1 MKQRLSLTARR
12 TAALLLLSIV
22 TAALVT
28 PAASQAQPNR
38 DNWQRVP
45 DVLAALA
52 IDDGSWVADVGA
64 GDGYFARHLA
74 RSVGVAG
81 KVFAVE
87 ISRRALSQL
96 RRLAEEE
103 AFDHL
108 EVIEG
113 AIDDPKL
120 PNESLDAVLV
130 VNAYHEMTEHE
141 AMLERM
147 SAALKPGGR
156 LVILDRSASDASDS
170 RDRQT
175 GRHELSIDVV
185 ERELEAAGLE
195 VLQRDE
201 RFTSVGNHPQWML
214 VARRPGESSRPT
226 ERRRGS

>member
-1 MKQRLSLTARR
+1 MKQRLSLTARQ
-12 TAALLLLSIV
+12 TAVPLFLSIM
-22 TAALVT
+22 AAVLLT
-28 PAASQAQPNR
+28 PDACRAQPNR

-52 IDDGSWVADVGA
+52 IDEGGWVADVGA

-74 RSVGVAG
+74 RTVGVAG

-103 AFDHL
+103 DFNCI
-108 EVIEG
+108 EVVEG

-156 LVILDRSASDASDS
+156 LVILDRSVSDTSDS
-170 RDRQT
+170 RERQT
-175 GRHELSIDVV
+175 GRHELSIDLV
-185 ERELEAAGLE
+185 EREIEAAGLE
-195 VLQRDE
+195 VLQRDG

-214 VARRPGESSRPT
+214 VARRPSE
-226 ERRRGS
+226 

>member
-1 MKQRLSLTARR
+1 MKERLSLTARQ
-12 TAALLLLSIV
+12 TAVPLFLSIVAAALL
-22 TAALVT
+22 T
-28 PAASQAQPNR
+28 PAACEAQPNR
-38 DNWQRVP
+38 DNWQRAP
-45 DVLAALA
+45 DVLAAMA
-52 IDDGSWVADVGA
+52 IDEGSWVADVGA
-64 GDGYFARHLA
+64 GDGYFVRHLA
-74 RSVGVAG
+74 RTVGVAG

-103 AFDHL
+103 DFDYI

-113 AIDDPKL
+113 AIDDPRL

-130 VNAYHEMTEHE
+130 VNAYHEMTEHV

-170 RDRQT
+170 RERQVD
-175 GRHELSIDVV
+175 RHELSIDLA

-201 RFTSVGNHPQWML
+201 RFTSIGNHPQWML
-214 VARRPGESSRPT
+214 VARRPSE
-226 ERRRGS
+226 